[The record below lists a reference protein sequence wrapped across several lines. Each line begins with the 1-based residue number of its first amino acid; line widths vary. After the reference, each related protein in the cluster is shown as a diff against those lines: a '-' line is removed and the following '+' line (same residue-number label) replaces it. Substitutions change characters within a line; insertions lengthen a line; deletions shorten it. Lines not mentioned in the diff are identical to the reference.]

1 MSKRPAFQFYPADW
15 RNESSLRLCSPGAR
29 SLWIDIM
36 CLAHDCEP
44 YGHLTDMGKP
54 MTPEA
59 LAKLV
64 GESVS
69 SVKRWLEEL
78 RSREVFSV
86 TEEGVIY
93 SRRMVRD
100 EAVREARAAGGQQGA
115 EHGVKGASH
124 GSKGGRPKKVKGGYE
139 GEQTGVSKPPL
150 EPPPSSSS
158 PSSEGSEDKSSDAD
172 GAVLS
177 TDPDRATWDLAL
189 QVLTQQGNMPDR
201 QARSF
206 FAGLLKEHGLTAK
219 ELLPAVGGA
228 LSIQTREPR
237 SYLVKAA
244 AGISKRRA
252 ESRVPTRQGF
262 V

>member
-1 MSKRPAFQFYPADW
+1 MSAPPYMKLYVADYLGDTHHLGVVEHGAYLLLLMAMWRAGGALPA
-15 RNESSLRLCSPGAR
+15 
-29 SLWIDIM
+29 
-36 CLAHDCEP
+36 
-44 YGHLTDMGKP
+44 TD
-54 MTPEA
+54 A
-59 LAKLV
+59 NLAKLARCTPDQWAEIRDV
-64 GESVS
+64 VLPYF
-69 SVKRWLEEL
+69 KRSRGRLTHKRLSEEL
-78 RSREVFSV
+78 AKYETTSGKRSEAGKRGGAKKASENKIGLKAIASV
-86 TEEGVIY
+86 EE
-93 SRRMVRD
+93 SNC
-100 EAVREARAAGGQQGA
+100 
-115 EHGVKGASH
+115 SH
-124 GSKGGRPKKVKGGYE
+124 NQNQNQNQNS
-139 GEQTGVSKPPL
+139 
-150 EPPPSSSS
+150 
-158 PSSEGSEDKSSDAD
+158 SEDKSSGAQ

-177 TDPDRATWDLAL
+177 VDPDKATWDLAL
-189 QVLTQQGNMPDR
+189 QVLTEQGNMPDR